1 MFKIRPLN
9 VELLPK
15 IKKKTSQMLKLKF
28 SLLQVTNRI

>member
-15 IKKKTSQMLKLKF
+15 IKKTSQMLKLKF

>member
-1 MFKIRPLN
+1 MRPLN

-15 IKKKTSQMLKLKF
+15 TKKTSQMRKLTF